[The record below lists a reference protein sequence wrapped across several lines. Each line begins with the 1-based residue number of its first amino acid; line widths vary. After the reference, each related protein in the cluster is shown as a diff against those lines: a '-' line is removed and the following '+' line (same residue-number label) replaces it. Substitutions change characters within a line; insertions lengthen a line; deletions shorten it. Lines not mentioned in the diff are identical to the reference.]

1 MKDGCKHGQTMA
13 WNGQKF
19 GVCAAMTV
27 AVAVRHGVGV
37 NECRAEVA
45 VWAPL
50 EDGRPAADKRERANS
65 MRLSR
70 YRVRGLDQQA
80 HRSSSSPGAPGLF
93 EGRSCEQFVEFSDA
107 VGMPSKWASSSKMMN
122 LEAVFTGLMTE
133 PSPRTIRRC
142 GSMATGNQMVPEF
155 VNKICGRDPR

>member
-70 YRVRGLDQQA
+70 YRVRGTTNKPTVLA
-80 HRSSSSPGAPGLF
+80 HRPAP
-93 EGRSCEQFVEFSDA
+93 QD
-107 VGMPSKWASSSKMMN
+107 SSKDEVASNSLSFPM
-122 LEAVFTGLMTE
+122 
-133 PSPRTIRRC
+133 R
-142 GSMATGNQMVPEF
+142 
-155 VNKICGRDPR
+155 